1 MVGLGHDN
9 DEVLSG
15 GVDGDVR
22 DPGGIAWVCR
32 QMRDIDTSA
41 TSWARMASPNA
52 SRPTRPTIAVATPCR
67 AHVTACYCLAPGT
80 IVNKLPMTVSPG
92 DAAFRC
98 SAVRSMDRLPTT
110 RHQTMLLHRLP
121 VTRSG
126 VIPGSFVHFS
136 F

>member
-1 MVGLGHDN
+1 
-9 DEVLSG
+9 
-15 GVDGDVR
+15 
-22 DPGGIAWVCR
+22 
-32 QMRDIDTSA
+32 
-41 TSWARMASPNA
+41 MASPNA

-67 AHVTACYCLAPGT
+67 AHVTAWLLPLPPGT

-92 DAAFRC
+92 DG
-98 SAVRSMDRLPTT
+98 SVSVLAVRSMDRLPTT
-110 RHQTMLLHRLP
+110 TTSTMLLHRLP